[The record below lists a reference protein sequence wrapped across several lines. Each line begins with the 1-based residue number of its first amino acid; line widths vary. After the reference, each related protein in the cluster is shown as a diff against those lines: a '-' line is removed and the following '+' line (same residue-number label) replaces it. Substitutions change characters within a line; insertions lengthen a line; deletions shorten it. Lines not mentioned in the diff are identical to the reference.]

1 MAWVDCIHP
10 DDLESY
16 LRTRTMA
23 LQERR
28 SFQAEYRLRRADG
41 EYRWMLSH
49 TTPRFGVN
57 GEFAGSVGTC
67 VDITDVKRAQ
77 EEDLARQKLES
88 VGTLAGGIAHDFNNL
103 LGSVL
108 ASTELAMAEVDDGA
122 SPAESLRRIR
132 DVAIRGAEI
141 VRQLMIY
148 SGQESAVCE
157 LVDVSRIVEEM
168 VELLKISTSRQVS
181 LKTAMGTGLP
191 AVMANPAQI
200 RQVVMNLVINASEA
214 IGDVAGTIEVSTSKV
229 KIGQSGLVIGSERLP
244 EGQYVRLSVS
254 DTGRG
259 MSPAEQARVFDPF
272 FTTKTA
278 GHGLGLAVVQG
289 IVRVLGGAIR
299 LSSTPRGTTFEIF
312 LPRAGEAMPENSD
325 PPAAET
331 LPEGHED
338 RLAVLVIEDEDTLRI
353 TVSKLLRKSG
363 LQVLQA
369 WDGPSGLDLLRRQ
382 PHDVGVLLLDVT
394 LPGMSSQEV
403 LRQVRQLR
411 PDLKVILTSAYS
423 EESVT
428 GWFAG
433 EKFDGFIRKP
443 YRLTDLTAILR

>member
-1 MAWVDCIHP
+1 
-10 DDLESY
+10 
-16 LRTRTMA
+16 
-23 LQERR
+23 
-28 SFQAEYRLRRADG
+28 
-41 EYRWMLSH
+41 
-49 TTPRFGVN
+49 
-57 GEFAGSVGTC
+57 
-67 VDITDVKRAQ
+67 
-77 EEDLARQKLES
+77 
-88 VGTLAGGIAHDFNNL
+88 
-103 LGSVL
+103 
-108 ASTELAMAEVDDGA
+108 
-122 SPAESLRRIR
+122 
-132 DVAIRGAEI
+132 
-141 VRQLMIY
+141 
-148 SGQESAVCE
+148 
-157 LVDVSRIVEEM
+157 
-168 VELLKISTSRQVS
+168 
-181 LKTAMGTGLP
+181 
-191 AVMANPAQI
+191 
-200 RQVVMNLVINASEA
+200 
-214 IGDVAGTIEVSTSKV
+214 
-229 KIGQSGLVIGSERLP
+229 
-244 EGQYVRLSVS
+244 
-254 DTGRG
+254 